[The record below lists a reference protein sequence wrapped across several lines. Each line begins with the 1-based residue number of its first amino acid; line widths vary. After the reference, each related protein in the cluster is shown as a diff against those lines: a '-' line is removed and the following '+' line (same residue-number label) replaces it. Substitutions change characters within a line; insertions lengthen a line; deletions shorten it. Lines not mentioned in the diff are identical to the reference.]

1 MLLFAFRIRFMGTDM
16 TLMTTML
23 FALIWGGGG
32 LIWLVGIAMESV
44 KNPIKVFKG
53 SFLNFV
59 LFFLIWFLG
68 MYGGVFLIMDN
79 ELAIF

>member
-1 MLLFAFRIRFMGTDM
+1 MGTDM

-23 FALIWGGGG
+23 FGLIWGGGG
-32 LIWLVGIAMESV
+32 LIWFLGIAMGTV
-44 KNPIKVFKG
+44 KNPIKIFKG
-53 SFLNFV
+53 SFLNLV

-68 MYGGVFLIMDN
+68 LYGGAYLIMDN

>member
-1 MLLFAFRIRFMGTDM
+1 MGTDI
-16 TLMTTML
+16 TLLTLML

-32 LIWLVGIAMESV
+32 LIWLCGVGMQTV

-59 LFFLIWFLG
+59 LFFLIWFLV
-68 MYGGVFLIMDN
+68 MYGGAFLILDN